1 MSCCTTSSRQAYDGA
16 PGPHALPKKAPG
28 LALWNR
34 QLAVQYLQA
43 SGSSASPWE
52 REFLRRRAAE
62 LVLPRPSPRPR
73 DRCA

>member
-1 MSCCTTSSRQAYDGA
+1 MICCPASSRQADDGA
-16 PGPHALPKKAPG
+16 SRPLALPKKAPG

-43 SGSSASPWE
+43 SRSSANLWE
-52 REFLRRRAAE
+52 RDFLRRRAAE
-62 LVLPRPSPRPR
+62 LVLPPPSPR